1 MAKKSEHVR
10 VPTSCVARWQFL
22 IFFFRAY
29 VPRNERL
36 HYLRLIGADTTPF
49 EKNKF
54 QEQRDEEMKEATKEE
69 GENGEDK
76 DKNVKETKEEANGEK
91 EKPKDIPVTMEV

>member
-1 MAKKSEHVR
+1 M
-10 VPTSCVARWQFL
+10 TIL

-76 DKNVKETKEEANGEK
+76 DKNVKETKEEANGEDKKEEKEETNGEK
-91 EKPKDIPVTMEV
+91 EKAKDIPVTMEV

>member
-1 MAKKSEHVR
+1 MTILH
-10 VPTSCVARWQFL
+10 
-22 IFFFRAY
+22 FFFRAY

-76 DKNVKETKEEANGEK
+76 DKNVKETKEEANGEDKKEEKEETNGEK
-91 EKPKDIPVTMEV
+91 EKAKDIPVTMEV

>member
-1 MAKKSEHVR
+1 MR
-10 VPTSCVARWQFL
+10 CQFL
-22 IFFFRAY
+22 NLFFRAY

-69 GENGEDK
+69 GENG
-76 DKNVKETKEEANGEK
+76 DKNGKETKEETNGEDEKEETNGEEKKEETNGEK
-91 EKPKDIPVTMEV
+91 EKPKDVPVTMEV

>member
-1 MAKKSEHVR
+1 M
-10 VPTSCVARWQFL
+10 TIFN
-22 IFFFRAY
+22 FFFRAY

-76 DKNVKETKEEANGEK
+76 DKNVKETKEEANGEDKKEEKEETNGEK
-91 EKPKDIPVTMEV
+91 EKAKDIPVTMEV